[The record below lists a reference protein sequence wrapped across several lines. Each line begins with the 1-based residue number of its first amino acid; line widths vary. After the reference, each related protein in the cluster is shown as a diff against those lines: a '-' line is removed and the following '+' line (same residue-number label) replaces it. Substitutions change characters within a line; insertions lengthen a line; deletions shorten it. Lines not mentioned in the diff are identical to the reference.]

1 MVMGSGGLLSHA
13 REQREHLLEE
23 GVHEKLSVADV
34 DGDGRLTAIGAGLD
48 GNEGHIHSLT
58 HPSTLTRPSPIE
70 TLCRVWR
77 TQMARSA

>member
-1 MVMGSGGLLSHA
+1 MNDQIRISPKCIVAMVMGSGGLLSHA

-34 DGDGRLTAIGAGLD
+34 DGDGRLTAVGAGLD

-58 HPSTLTRPSPIE
+58 HPSTHSPAPH
-70 TLCRVWR
+70 R
-77 TQMARSA
+77 